1 MGRQEQA
8 RRVEG
13 GEAPAVGGVNTAAVG
28 GADRSQDVAPRR
40 PDEALSRE
48 AFSPPHL
55 GIVNPLPVEL
65 ELEVSSPRPPHVPA
79 IRQSFLGAVNDLE
92 KKLESYAGD
101 TGNTVEP
108 VSSRLLG
115 SSSVARWWN
124 RTSIAQWLGDKFPVY
139 AYDISETRED
149 GTEKQLCH
157 VRISQ
162 RVFTGAVR
170 VRVTSYK
177 GGDDVAAEVVAALD
191 QKGAPRE
198 ATASGEKGV
207 GVAQATHASQARR
220 ARGGVN
226 SKLEDAIEARFT
238 AEEDALDNDLAVR
251 KRLGLS
257 SLATEHEVAQ
267 MRDLVAKIKAA
278 WERVRTGQA
287 QLETKDDGSCV
298 VMRLDYV
305 LDGIAERRI
314 LRPTLF
320 SWEKDPGYH
329 WDKPSRR
336 FETGIAL
343 GGLFIANFG
352 IGIATTIIGV
362 AIGSPTIAERG
373 LVISLCPP
381 WILPI
386 AEVARTLVNF
396 LIVEKLRGAAYLRGP
411 LASKNPDSLGGVI
424 DAIREAGLRVK
435 VKALGHD
442 CSDIQFGRIDDEEW
456 PVSFEFSTMPDRRF
470 ARSQGRGSRD

>member
-1 MGRQEQA
+1 
-8 RRVEG
+8 
-13 GEAPAVGGVNTAAVG
+13 
-28 GADRSQDVAPRR
+28 
-40 PDEALSRE
+40 
-48 AFSPPHL
+48 
-55 GIVNPLPVEL
+55 
-65 ELEVSSPRPPHVPA
+65 
-79 IRQSFLGAVNDLE
+79 
-92 KKLESYAGD
+92 
-101 TGNTVEP
+101 
-108 VSSRLLG
+108 
-115 SSSVARWWN
+115 
-124 RTSIAQWLGDKFPVY
+124 
-139 AYDISETRED
+139 
-149 GTEKQLCH
+149 
-157 VRISQ
+157 
-162 RVFTGAVR
+162 
-170 VRVTSYK
+170 
-177 GGDDVAAEVVAALD
+177 
-191 QKGAPRE
+191 
-198 ATASGEKGV
+198 
-207 GVAQATHASQARR
+207 
-220 ARGGVN
+220 VN

-257 SLATEHEVAQ
+257 SLATEHEVVQ

-320 SWEKDPGYH
+320 SWEKDPGYR
-329 WDKPSRR
+329 WDGLSRKGAT
-336 FETGIAL
+336 FIAV
-343 GGLFIANFG
+343 GGLHLGSFG

-373 LVISLCPP
+373 WAIAFYLPF
-381 WILPI
+381 ILPI

-396 LIVEKLRGAAYLRGP
+396 LIVEKLRVAAYLRGP
-411 LASKNPDSLGGVI
+411 LASKNPDSLGGVM

>member
-198 ATASGEKGV
+198 DTASGEKGV

-238 AEEDALDNDLAVR
+238 AEEDALDKDLAVR

-257 SLATEHEVAQ
+257 SLATEHEVVQ

-320 SWEKDPGYH
+320 SWEKDPLYH
-329 WDKPSRR
+329 WDKPSRTS
-336 FETGIAL
+336 ETGMAL
-343 GGLFIANFG
+343 AGLLG

-373 LVISLCPP
+373 WTIALYLPF
-381 WILPI
+381 ILPI